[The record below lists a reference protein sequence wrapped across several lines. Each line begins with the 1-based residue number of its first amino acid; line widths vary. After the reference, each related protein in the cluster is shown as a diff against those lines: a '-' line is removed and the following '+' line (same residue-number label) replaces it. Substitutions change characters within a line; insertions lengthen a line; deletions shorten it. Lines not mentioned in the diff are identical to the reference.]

1 MNARMP
7 DTPQAE
13 FSATRPLRIML
24 VDDNPEDRALVVRE
38 LRREFEFIEI
48 NQISS
53 PDALQ
58 RVLDGGGFD
67 LCITDYHIRWTDGL
81 AVLHAVKA
89 RWPGCPVI
97 MFTGTGDEHT
107 AVKAMKAGLD
117 DYVIKTVQ
125 HFARLPAAVSIAL
138 AHQRQ
143 RQAVITAETR
153 FQSLFEHVPI
163 GLYRLSG
170 DGRLLDAN
178 PTLVQMLGYRDAEGL
193 CSVDHSLL
201 FVCEPCY
208 REWLGMLGRE
218 TEVRNFEAQMRRL
231 DGETI
236 WVRIDARAVQDSGGA
251 ILYYEGAIQDIT
263 LRKLSVQAL
272 RASED
277 HLRAIIEAEPECLK
291 LVDAKGCLREMNT
304 AGLAMLEADSL
315 EQLIGH
321 PVLNIVKPEHRPS
334 YKAFYDSVI
343 RGSKASL
350 EFEIVGLKGTERW
363 LESHAAP
370 LIAEDG
376 TVSMLAIT
384 RDITERKLAESRLSY
399 LAHYDSLTGMPNRML
414 FADRLQQA
422 MFDAD
427 RHERLVGVVFLD
439 LDRFKNIN
447 DSLGH
452 DAGDQMLQEVSARL
466 ATVVRKGD
474 TAARL
479 SGDEFTFVLTDM
491 GHVDD
496 AARVAQKILDV
507 FAQPF
512 HILGRELFM
521 TASLGITLYPFDD
534 KDVLGL
540 LRNADVAMYRA
551 KELGRNNYQFYT
563 AQMTAK
569 AVEALALESDLNRAL
584 DNDELVLHYQPI
596 IDLNNGALLGLEA
609 LVRWQHPQ
617 RGMVPP
623 LDFIPLAEET
633 GLIVPIGKWVL
644 RTACKQTRLW
654 HEAGLP
660 KLHIAVNFSVR
671 QFRHEH
677 ISAMVSEALEYA
689 GLEAQ
694 YLDVELTESILMEQ
708 AEASVDTLR
717 DLHATGTCL
726 SIDDFG
732 TGYSSLS
739 YLRRFPINILKID
752 RSFVSDITT
761 DPDDAAIVV
770 MIIAMARTLGIRT
783 VAEGVE
789 SAEQLNFLREQ
800 GCYAAQGYY
809 IARPMPAADFE
820 RWVRAYD
827 GSAQIAAQTG

>member
-1 MNARMP
+1 MP
-7 DTPQAE
+7 EAE
-13 FSATRPLRIML
+13 FSAQRPLRIML
-24 VDDNPEDRALVVRE
+24 VDDNPEDRALMIRE
-38 LRREFEFIEI
+38 LRREFEFIAIEQI
-48 NQISS
+48 NS
-53 PDALQ
+53 PETLQ
-58 RVLDGGGFD
+58 EAMRGVAFD
-67 LCITDYHIRWTDGL
+67 LCITDYQVRWTDGL
-81 AVLHAVKA
+81 VVLHAVKA

-107 AVKAMKAGLD
+107 VAKAMKAGLD
-117 DYVIKTVQ
+117 DYIVKTVQ
-125 HFARLPAAVSIAL
+125 HFARLPAAVSAAL
-138 AHQRQ
+138 ARGRQ
-143 RQAVITAETR
+143 RQATLAAESR
-153 FQSLFEHVPI
+153 FQSLFESVPI

-170 DGRLLDAN
+170 SGRLLDAN
-178 PTLVQMLGYRDAEGL
+178 PALVQMLGYSDAAAL
-193 CSVDHSLL
+193 CRVDHALL
-201 FVCEPCY
+201 FICESCY
-208 REWLGMLGRE
+208 REWQGMLGRA

-231 DGETI
+231 DNETI
-236 WVRIDARAVQDSGGA
+236 WVRINARAVLDSGGT
-251 ILYYEGAIQDIT
+251 IQYYEGAIEDIT

-272 RASED
+272 RASEN

-291 LVDAKGCLREMNT
+291 LVDAKGCLSEMNP
-304 AGLAMLEADSL
+304 AGLAMLEADNID
-315 EQLIGH
+315 QLVGYPI
-321 PVLNIVKPEHRPS
+321 LSIVKPEHRAS
-334 YKAFYDSVI
+334 YQAFYESVV
-343 RGSKASL
+343 RGNKGSL

-370 LIAEDG
+370 LVAEDG

-384 RDITERKLAESRLSY
+384 RDITERKHAEASLSY

-427 RHERLVGVVFLD
+427 RNERLVGVVFLD

-466 ATVVRKGD
+466 TTVVRKGD

-479 SGDEFTFVLTDM
+479 SGDEFTFVLTGM
-491 GHVDD
+491 THVDD
-496 AARVAQKILDV
+496 AARVAQKILDI
-507 FAQPF
+507 FTKPF
-512 HILGRELFM
+512 HIFGRELFM

-534 KDVLGL
+534 KDVQGL

-569 AVEALALESDLNRAL
+569 AVDALALESDLNRAL
-584 DNDELVLHYQPI
+584 DNNELSLHYQPI
-596 IDLNNGALLGLEA
+596 IDLNNGALLGMEA
-609 LVRWQHPQ
+609 LLRWQHPL

-623 LDFIPLAEET
+623 LDFISIAEET

-644 RTACKQTRLW
+644 HTAARQTRLW
-654 HEAGLP
+654 HDAGLP
-660 KLHIAVNFSVR
+660 KLHVAVNFSVR
-671 QFRHEH
+671 QFRHSQ
-677 ISAMVSEALEYA
+677 IAAMISEALDNA
-689 GLEAQ
+689 GLEAR

-708 AEASVDTLR
+708 AETSVGTLR
-717 DLHATGTCL
+717 DLHAAGMSL

-752 RSFVSDITT
+752 RSFVNDITT

-783 VAEGVE
+783 IAEGVE
-789 SAEQLNFLREQ
+789 SVEQLNFLREQ
-800 GCYAAQGYY
+800 GCHAAQGYY
-809 IARPMPAADFE
+809 IARPMPVADFE
-820 RWVRAYD
+820 HWVRAYD
-827 GSAQIAAQTG
+827 RDKQFAMHTG

>member
-1 MNARMP
+1 MDARMP
-7 DTPQAE
+7 DTSRLE
-13 FSATRPLRIML
+13 FSATRPLRILL
-24 VDDNPEDRALVVRE
+24 VDDNPEDRALVIRE
-38 LRREFEFIEI
+38 LHREFEFIEVD
-48 NQISS
+48 QIAS

-58 RVLDGGGFD
+58 QALDNGGFD
-67 LCITDYHIRWTDGL
+67 LCITDYQIRWTDGL

-107 AVKAMKAGLD
+107 AARAMKAGLD

-125 HFARLPAAVSIAL
+125 HFARLPVAVSAAL
-138 AHQRQ
+138 AHERQ
-143 RQAVITAETR
+143 RQAALSAESR
-153 FQSLFEHVPI
+153 FRSLFEHVPI

-170 DGRLLDAN
+170 GGRLLDAN
-178 PTLVQMLGYRDAEGL
+178 PALVQMLGYPDAESL
-193 CSVDHSLL
+193 RSVDHARL
-201 FVCEPCY
+201 FVYEPSY
-208 REWLGMLGRE
+208 REWQSMLGRE
-218 TEVRNFEAQMRRL
+218 TEVRNFEVQMRRL
-231 DGETI
+231 DGEVI

-251 ILYYEGAIQDIT
+251 ILYYEGAIEDVT
-263 LRKLSVQAL
+263 LRKLSMQAL
-272 RASED
+272 HASEN
-277 HLRAIIEAEPECLK
+277 HLRTIIEVEPECLK
-291 LVDAKGCLREMNT
+291 LVDAKGCLREMNA
-304 AGLAMLEADSL
+304 AGLAMLEVDSV
-315 EQLIGH
+315 EQLVGQ
-321 PVLNIVKPEHRPS
+321 PVLGIVKPEHRQA
-334 YKAFYDSVI
+334 YRAFYESVI
-343 RGSKASL
+343 HGSKASL

-370 LIAEDG
+370 LVAEDG

-384 RDITERKLAESRLSY
+384 RDITERKRAESRLSY
-399 LAHYDSLTGMPNRML
+399 LAQYDSLTGMPNRML

-439 LDRFKNIN
+439 LDRFKNVN

-452 DAGDQMLQEVSARL
+452 DAGDQLLQEVAARL
-466 ATVVRKGD
+466 STVVRKGD

-479 SGDEFTFVLTDM
+479 SGDEFTFVLAGM

-496 AARVAQKILDV
+496 AARVAQKILDI

-534 KDVLGL
+534 KDVQGL

-563 AQMTAK
+563 SQMTAK
-569 AVEALALESDLNRAL
+569 AIEALALESDLNRAL
-584 DNDELVLHYQPI
+584 ENEELILHYQPI
-596 IDLNNGALLGLEA
+596 IDLNSGGLLGMEALL
-609 LVRWQHPQ
+609 RWQHPR

-644 RTACKQTRLW
+644 RTACRQTRLW
-654 HEAGLP
+654 HDAGLP
-660 KLHIAVNFSVR
+660 RLHIAVNFSVR
-671 QFRHEH
+671 QFRHNH
-677 ISAMVSEALEYA
+677 IAAMVGEALEYA
-689 GLEAQ
+689 GLEAK

-717 DLHATGTCL
+717 ALYDTGACL
-726 SIDDFG
+726 SVDDFG

-770 MIIAMARTLGIRT
+770 MIIAMARTLGLRT

-789 SAEQLNFLREQ
+789 SVEQLNFLREQ

-820 RWVRAYD
+820 CWVRAYG
-827 GSAQIAAQTG
+827 GSVRIAAQTG